1 MKRKKKQSNP
11 HVTFMLIPHNAARP
25 LQWKLSRKAFPG
37 LAIGVALFVMG
48 FAAIS
53 FLFYSSQEDIRHV
66 NRIKQDSQEK
76 QKTIE
81 LLKQEI
87 EKIEEQQDA
96 IAKKQNQLKR
106 IMGIKSENAPVP
118 EPSRGGKGGIDRQIQ
133 SFGDAGVLQQ
143 AEELR
148 TQLARQEK
156 ELDELLAQA
165 NDNTE
170 YFRHLPN
177 QWPVQGD
184 ITSDFGWRKSPFG
197 GRGSTFHDGIDIAND
212 SGTPVVAAADGT
224 VTFAGWK
231 GAYGRL
237 VEIDHSYGYVTK
249 YGHNSALLVDVGDK
263 VKKGEEIARVG
274 NTGRS
279 TGPHLHFMVVKDD
292 EAYDPLVYLP

>member
-1 MKRKKKQSNP
+1 MKRKKKHSNS
-11 HVTFMLIPHNAARP
+11 HLTFMLIPHNAARSW
-25 LQWKLSRKAFPG
+25 QWNLSRKVLSG
-37 LAIGVALFVMG
+37 LAIGGALFVIG
-48 FAAIS
+48 FVAIS

-66 NRIKQDSQEK
+66 NRLKQDNQEK

-87 EKIEEQQDA
+87 DNIEEQQDG

-106 IMGIKSENAPVP
+106 IMGIKSENTPVP
-118 EPSRGGKGGIDRQIQ
+118 EPSRGGKGGTDRQIQ
-133 SFGDAGVLQQ
+133 SFNDARVMQQ
-143 AEELR
+143 VKELR
-148 TQLARQEK
+148 TRLAKQEK

-165 NDNTE
+165 DDNTE

-177 QWPVQGD
+177 QWPVQGE
-184 ITSDFGWRKSPFG
+184 ITSGFGWRKSPFG
-197 GRGSTFHDGIDIAND
+197 GRGTSFHDGIDIANTT
-212 SGTPVVAAADGT
+212 GTPVLAAADGT

-231 GAYGRL
+231 GVYGRL

-263 VKKGEEIARVG
+263 VKKGDEIARLG

-279 TGPHLHFMVVKDD
+279 TGPHLHFTVLKDG

>member
-1 MKRKKKQSNP
+1 MKRKKKHSNSQM
-11 HVTFMLIPHNAARP
+11 TFMLVPHSAARP
-25 LQWKLSRKAFPG
+25 LQWKLSRKMLLG
-37 LAIGVALFVMG
+37 LAIGVALFVIG
-48 FAAIS
+48 FTAIS

-66 NRIKQDSQEK
+66 NRIKQESQEK
-76 QKTIE
+76 EKTIE

-87 EKIEEQQDA
+87 KKIEEQQDA

-106 IMGIKSENAPVP
+106 IMGIKSENNPSP
-118 EPSRGGKGGIDRQIQ
+118 EPSRGGKGGIDRKIG
-133 SFGDAGVLQQ
+133 SFGDGEMLQQ
-143 AEELR
+143 TEEIR

-156 ELDELLAQA
+156 ELDELLAQV
-165 NDNTE
+165 NNNTE

-184 ITSDFGWRKSPFG
+184 ISSDFGWRKSPFG
-197 GRGSTFHDGIDIAND
+197 GRGSTFHEGIDIAND

-237 VEIDHSYGYVTK
+237 LEIDHGYGYITK

-263 VKKGEEIARVG
+263 VKKGEEIARMG

-279 TGPHLHFMVVKDD
+279 TGPHLHFTVVKNG
-292 EAYDPLVYLP
+292 EANDPLIYLP